1 VTEIFGSL
9 LEPTVVKLISQQTY
23 GTDGELSGTPSQ
35 VELSV
40 YIVNISKADL
50 KLFPE
55 GGITFEDK
63 KLYYKGQYDFKNNDI
78 IEVDSVQYR
87 VISVNPRYELSDKF
101 VSIYIGRVK
110 RG

>member
-1 VTEIFGSL
+1 MTEIFGSL
-9 LEPTVVKLISQQTY
+9 LEPTVIKLIPQQTY

-35 VELSV
+35 VNLSV

-63 KLYYKGQYDFKNNDI
+63 KLYYKGQCDFKNNDI
-78 IEVDSVQYR
+78 IEVGSVQYR
-87 VISVNPRYELSDKF
+87 IINAKQRYELSDKF
-101 VSIYIGRVK
+101 VSVYIGRIK